1 MTWNTGS
8 SWRGKG
14 NLENSLLYLKKEK
27 IYVDLW
33 RLAWPVMISMVL
45 HTALGLVDMYWVG
58 KLGIT
63 AVASLSLAGNLF
75 FMFINFA
82 EIISIGTIALVAR
95 QWGAGERE
103 ESLKVVHHSFWLGLG
118 ISLFFAGLLLLQGSA
133 LVHLF
138 RVEEALHRQATGYL
152 RITGIGYIFIY
163 TSMAFSSALQGA
175 GDTRTPM
182 LVLFLGNALNMALD
196 PVLIFGWF
204 GLPALGV
211 LGAGL
216 ATLLSQVVMFLLL
229 LYILLTARF
238 SPTGLKLQGLLR
250 LSFQPLLLKK
260 ILQVGVPAALQATTR
275 PLTGMVMM
283 WLVALF
289 GTEAVA
295 AFGIGQRVLGFAF
308 IMLVGLMVATSTMV
322 GQSLGAGHGDLARE
336 VARRGLLVGFFIQVA
351 FSSLYFV
358 FAAEIMRFFGATGGA
373 LAAGISYLQIISLAL
388 LLGGPLFVLGGVF
401 KGAGDTVPPMVSSL
415 LANWVVKIPGAYI
428 LALPLGLGYDG
439 VWWAISISIVAEV
452 IFLAYYYRQGLWAL
466 REVRVERERQP

>member
-1 MTWNTGS
+1 M
-8 SWRGKG
+8 
-14 NLENSLLYLKKEK
+14 ENSLLHLKKEK

-33 RLAWPVMISMVL
+33 RLSWPVMISMVL

-95 QWGAGERE
+95 HWGAGERE
-103 ESLKVVHHSFWLGLG
+103 EGLKAVHHSFWLGLCL
-118 ISLFFAGLLLLQGSA
+118 SLVFASLLLFGGAS
-133 LVHLF
+133 LVNLF
-138 RVEEALHRQATGYL
+138 RVEPDLHLQATGYL

-182 LVLFLGNALNMALD
+182 FVLLLGNALNMALD

-216 ATLLSQVVMFLLL
+216 ATLLSQGVMFLLL
-229 LYILLTARF
+229 LYILLTGRF
-238 SPTGLKLQGLLR
+238 SPTGMKLEGLLR
-250 LSFQPLLLKK
+250 LSFQPALLRK
-260 ILQVGVPAALQATTR
+260 ILQVGVPAALQASTR

-289 GTEAVA
+289 GTEAMA

-308 IMLVGLMVATSTMV
+308 IVLVGLMVATSTMV
-322 GQSLGAGHGDLARE
+322 GQSLGAGKADLSRE
-336 VARRGLLVGFFIQVA
+336 VARRAILGGLLVQLV
-351 FSSLYFV
+351 FSSLYFL
-358 FAAEIMRFFGATGGA
+358 FAAEIMLFFGAEGGA
-373 LAAGISYLQIISLAL
+373 LTAGISYLKIIALAL
-388 LLGGPLFVLGGVF
+388 LVGGPLFVLGGVF
-401 KGAGDTVPPMVSSL
+401 KGAGDTLPPMFSSL
-415 LANWVVKIPGAYI
+415 VANWLVKLPLAY
-428 LALPLGLGYDG
+428 LLSLPLGLGYTG
-439 VWWAISISIVAEV
+439 VWWAITISIIAEV
-452 IFLAYYYRQGLWAL
+452 VILAHYYRLGRWSS
-466 REVRVERERQP
+466 REVRVEKGGNPAKSG